1 MHPTHWK
8 GCALAGLALC
18 CVLPSVAAAQTTS
31 TLFQQSPE
39 GWKTEVLPFPLHFAP
54 DLGFKGV
61 EELRFPPG
69 MSKPVTETYLSY
81 AFIWWLEGQP
91 KLDAKRLEEVLLK
104 YYKGLY
110 LDESKKKDQK
120 RVDGFSVTVRD
131 EDALSVDGLSKTI
144 YSAQVNWVDPFVTEN
159 DVRST
164 LRIEQWHCTEQ
175 GRTALLFLTSP
186 RPAGS
191 PAWQKLATV
200 KAGAC
205 S

>member
-1 MHPTHWK
+1 M
-8 GCALAGLALC
+8 
-18 CVLPSVAAAQTTS
+18 LPRVAAPQTPS
-31 TLFQQSPE
+31 TLYQQSPE
-39 GWKTEVLPFPLHFAP
+39 GWKPETLLIPLHFAP
-54 DLGFKGV
+54 DMGFKGV

-69 MSKPVTETYLSY
+69 MSKPETETYLSY

-91 KLDAKRLEEVLLK
+91 KLDAKRLEEVLLQ

-120 RVDGFSVTVRD
+120 RVDGFSVTVRN
-131 EDALSVDGLSKTI
+131 EDAVTVDGVSKTI
-144 YSAQVNWVDPFVTEN
+144 YSGQVNWVDPFVTEN

-164 LRIEQWHCTEQ
+164 LRIEQWRCTEKD
-175 GRTALLFLTSP
+175 RTALLFLTSP

-191 PAWQKLATV
+191 PAWQELATV